1 MNQVKTYSPR
11 YPAILERSGKS
22 FSGLAG
28 DLQELIKQF
37 LLANAAWH
45 KADVSTKARLLPALV
60 QTDAFIA
67 AAIERIAIAPDKI
80 DKVKLMAMKAKALL
94 QKGKK

>member
-1 MNQVKTYSPR
+1 MSQVKTYTPR

-22 FSGLAG
+22 FSGLTD
-28 DLQELIKQF
+28 DLQ
-37 LLANAAWH
+37 ANAAWH

-67 AAIERIAIAPDKI
+67 AAIERTTKPPDKI

-94 QKGKK
+94 QKKK